1 MNGYV
6 LLMNGMIR
14 TKTKSILLWTRD
26 RLSSW
31 WKNTALGLI
40 RAGLKFEYRFA
51 AGVAMYAL
59 RRRWQ
64 DLLDLFPARR
74 RLRELEQDYWHM
86 YDEWTKLDYEYRLLY
101 AKHMD
106 LNDEIRYWETRHAKI
121 LNYIEKKMELDDTWG
136 K

>member
-26 RLSSW
+26 QLSSW
-31 WKNTALGLI
+31 WKNTALSYIQAVLNYN
-40 RAGLKFEYRFA
+40 YRFA
-51 AGVAMYAL
+51 AGIIMWGFRKRVNY
-59 RRRWQ
+59 
-64 DLLDLFPARR
+64 LLDKFPARQE
-74 RLRELEQDYWHM
+74 REQWRNAYWYLHE
-86 YDEWTKLDYEYRLLY
+86 EWERLDYEYKLLY

-106 LNDEIRYWETRHAKI
+106 LNDEVRYWETRHAKI
-121 LNYIEKKMELDDTWG
+121 LNYIEKHMEMDQGG